1 MRVVELS
8 AMIALCLA
16 APMMPGQ
23 LTDRNSQYQ
32 PQELGDNQ
40 EDGMGGKGEMGM
52 MGGKGGM
59 MGGKGKMGEG
69 MGMSAGAMQEA
80 SNRVDSINN
89 GAANMFDKILA
100 GMSPE
105 DRKHAENDELFNM
118 ARGEM
123 QMEINEKKTEGM
135 SPRQKKQLMEQRLA
149 DNLGWDDNAVSD
161 GMPGS
166 D

>member
-1 MRVVELS
+1 
-8 AMIALCLA
+8 
-16 APMMPGQ
+16 MPGQ

-40 EDGMGGKGEMGM
+40 EDGMGGKG
-52 MGGKGGM
+52 
-59 MGGKGKMGEG
+59 KMGVG

-118 ARGEM
+118 AAVRCKWKSTRRRLRG
-123 QMEINEKKTEGM
+123 
-135 SPRQKKQLMEQRLA
+135 
-149 DNLGWDDNAVSD
+149 
-161 GMPGS
+161 
-166 D
+166 